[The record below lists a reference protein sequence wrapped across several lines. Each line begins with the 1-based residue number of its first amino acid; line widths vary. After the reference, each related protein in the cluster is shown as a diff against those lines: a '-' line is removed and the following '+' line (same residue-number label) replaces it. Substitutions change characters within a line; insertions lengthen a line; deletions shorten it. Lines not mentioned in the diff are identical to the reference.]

1 MLSQFSLGR
10 QRASAILHL
19 AGLQRR
25 SHAFSKPIEN
35 AIQYYEDLI
44 GLTAIRQAQ
53 EEVIQCED
61 QLSSAQKL
69 RREKQT
75 EIKNLQG
82 RLRDIHTELDRTSR
96 GEDKY
101 LDLLTEEHA
110 TIKRERHLME
120 EFEQAETAEREAF
133 QALSARVRKSHEKE
147 RERGERTKY
156 WSVSASL
163 IGALLGIIGTTLAA
177 EVRMRRIK
185 EIVPTAAQLT
195 PMLDK
200 IGALVDKQH
209 DQVASFIGDVRELMH
224 FKGTDKLEVQPRVDS
239 ASLER
244 IVSSM
249 NEQRMSLSKEM
260 DELKRL
266 IAVDRALE
274 ADNAGIVYVGSD
286 MEMLLNR
293 TERNLEAKMKLQ
305 TLLLVV
311 LVYTAI
317 GLSMPILSA
326 IFRGS

>member
-1 MLSQFSLGR
+1 MVVFVL
-10 QRASAILHL
+10 
-19 AGLQRR
+19 
-25 SHAFSKPIEN
+25 
-35 AIQYYEDLI
+35 
-44 GLTAIRQAQ
+44 
-53 EEVIQCED
+53 
-61 QLSSAQKL
+61 
-69 RREKQT
+69 
-75 EIKNLQG
+75 EIFDNGKYQ
-82 RLRDIHTELDRTSR
+82 
-96 GEDKY
+96 Y

-209 DQVASFIGDVRELMH
+209 DQFLQVASFIGDVRELMH

-266 IAVDRALE
+266 IAVDRAVE

>member
-1 MLSQFSLGR
+1 MLPRSQFL
-10 QRASAILHL
+10 
-19 AGLQRR
+19 
-25 SHAFSKPIEN
+25 
-35 AIQYYEDLI
+35 
-44 GLTAIRQAQ
+44 
-53 EEVIQCED
+53 
-61 QLSSAQKL
+61 
-69 RREKQT
+69 
-75 EIKNLQG
+75 
-82 RLRDIHTELDRTSR
+82 
-96 GEDKY
+96 
-101 LDLLTEEHA
+101 
-110 TIKRERHLME
+110 
-120 EFEQAETAEREAF
+120 
-133 QALSARVRKSHEKE
+133 
-147 RERGERTKY
+147 
-156 WSVSASL
+156 
-163 IGALLGIIGTTLAA
+163 
-177 EVRMRRIK
+177 
-185 EIVPTAAQLT
+185 
-195 PMLDK
+195 
-200 IGALVDKQH
+200 
-209 DQVASFIGDVRELMH
+209 QVASFIGDVRELMH